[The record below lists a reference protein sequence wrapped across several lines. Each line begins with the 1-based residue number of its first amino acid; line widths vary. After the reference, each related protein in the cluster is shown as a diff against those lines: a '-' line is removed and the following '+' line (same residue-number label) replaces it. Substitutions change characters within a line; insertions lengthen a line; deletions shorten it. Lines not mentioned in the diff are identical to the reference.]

1 MEKLVVVAACDK
13 TRVRVVGNG
22 LQTYPIRQAGV
33 LFALNSALLLDPDHA
48 RRIPIGGAAVG
59 IQKTHFRGAGVARG
73 VEGIPDLAGAVAADR
88 RAGHIPTNR
97 QDLIDTVIV
106 PFKGAA
112 VGIEVTDGVDAGIT
126 SRIQVYS
133 DIADVVGTRWLRLG
147 RGGPGQPAQTDRDQ
161 QPVEAGQR
169 APSFGSRAK

>member
-1 MEKLVVVAACDK
+1 MDRE
-13 TRVRVVGNG
+13 RVRTEVGS
-22 LQTYPIRQAGV
+22 R
-33 LFALNSALLLDPDHA
+33 FALNYAQLFDFVHA
-48 RRIPIGGAAVG
+48 ARTPADDAAGGVG
-59 IQKTHFRGAGVARG
+59 ITHLRGAGVARG